1 MSEELQEN
9 KMGTMP
15 VRRLVL
21 SMSLPMMIAML
32 VQALYNVVD
41 SYFVAKLSENAL
53 TAVGM
58 VFPFQNL
65 MIAVGVGTGVGV
77 NAFLSRSLGEKN
89 YDAANRAAENGV
101 FLAVLSTLVFTVAG
115 LTLAHPF
122 IAVQTDIPDIVSSG
136 TAYMRICGGL
146 SFGLFLEIMFE
157 RLLQAT
163 GRTFYTML
171 TQGTGA
177 IINIIMDPVLIFGLG
192 PFPRMEVAG
201 AAAATVLGQ
210 IVAAVLAVLFNLT
223 CNHDIHPTLRGF
235 RPNGPVIRNIYSVGA
250 PSIILNSIGSVMTF
264 GMNQILFAFS
274 STAVAVF
281 NVYFKLQSFVFMPVF
296 GLNNGMVP
304 IVSYN
309 YGARKRKRLVD
320 TVKFS
325 ALLAVAIMLVG
336 LVVIQLF
343 PANILG
349 LFEASPDML
358 AIGVPALRIISL
370 CFVFAGFSIICSST
384 FQALG
389 NGLLSMM
396 ISHCPSAPDPPAR
409 GVLPVPQRQRH
420 RRLVGLSYRGAG
432 LSGPLCDLPA
442 AYLPQGDPPPGVS
455 APPSPAYRGRPYL
468 SGIPFPAGYSAALGR
483 RGGPMWASAPTEVC
497 CGRHRLAKMLR
508 RGGACPRPR
517 AAIKAAPTSG
527 VLSPAGYLAVL
538 GRRGG
543 CPHPPGA
550 GRWPGGA
557 GRRGRRPLQRSAA
570 AGTAR
575 PKCSV
580 GAGLVPACGR
590 P

>member
-1 MSEELQEN
+1 MSEELREN

-223 CNHDIHPTLRGF
+223 CNHDIHPTLRGL

-296 GLNNGMVP
+296 GLNNGTVP
-304 IVSYN
+304 IIAYNFGAGRPDRIMKTLKLAILYAVSIMTA
-309 YGARKRKRLVD
+309 GLLV
-320 TVKFS
+320 FNL
-325 ALLAVAIMLVG
+325 AAENLLMIFNASESML
-336 LVVIQLF
+336 
-343 PANILG
+343 
-349 LFEASPDML
+349 E
-358 AIGVPALRIISL
+358 IGVPALKIISL
-370 CFVFAGFSIICSST
+370 SFILAGFGIACSSL
-384 FQALG
+384 FQAMG
-389 NGLLSMM
+389 HGMLSLWV
-396 ISHCPSAPDPPAR
+396 S
-409 GVLPVPQRQRH
+409 VLRQ
-420 RRLVGLSYRGAG
+420 LVIL
-432 LSGPLCDLPA
+432 LPA
-442 AYLPQGDPPPGVS
+442 AFIFAKTMGLFYVWFAFPIAEIFSAVVS
-455 APPSPAYRGRPYL
+455 AVFLRHVYKKEILPLKESL
-468 SGIPFPAGYSAALGR
+468 SR
-483 RGGPMWASAPTEVC
+483 E
-497 CGRHRLAKMLR
+497 K
-508 RGGACPRPR
+508 
-517 AAIKAAPTSG
+517 
-527 VLSPAGYLAVL
+527 
-538 GRRGG
+538 
-543 CPHPPGA
+543 
-550 GRWPGGA
+550 
-557 GRRGRRPLQRSAA
+557 
-570 AGTAR
+570 
-575 PKCSV
+575 
-580 GAGLVPACGR
+580 
-590 P
+590 

>member
-1 MSEELQEN
+1 MSEELREN

-122 IAVQTDIPDIVSSG
+122 IAVQPDIPDIVSSG

-235 RPNGPVIRNIYSVGA
+235 RPNGSVIRNIYSVGA

-396 ISHCPSAPDPPAR
+396 ISI
-409 GVLPVPQRQRH
+409 VRQ
-420 RRLVGLSYRGAG
+420 LLI
-432 LSGPLCDLPA
+432 LLPA
-442 AYLPQGDPPPGVS
+442 AFFLS
-455 APPSPAYRGRPYL
+455 L
-468 SGIPFPAGYSAALGR
+468 SGSVTAVWWAFPIAEL
-483 RGGPMWASAPTEVC
+483 ASLTLCVIF
-497 CGRHRLAKMLR
+497 LR
-508 RGGACPRPR
+508 R
-517 AAIKAAPTSG
+517 I
-527 VLSPAGYLAVL
+527 Y
-538 GRRGG
+538 RRVIL
-543 CPHPPGA
+543 
-550 GRWPGGA
+550 
-557 GRRGRRPLQRSAA
+557 PLE
-570 AGTAR
+570 
-575 PKCSV
+575 
-580 GAGLVPACGR
+580 
-590 P
+590 

>member
-1 MSEELQEN
+1 MSEELREN

-65 MIAVGVGTGVGV
+65 LIAVGVGTGVGV

-223 CNHDIHPTLRGF
+223 CNHDIHPTLRGL

-296 GLNNGMVP
+296 GLNNGTVP
-304 IVSYN
+304 IIAYN
-309 YGARKRKRLVD
+309 YGAGKPDRIMGTIKLAAVYATTIMLCGFAVFQLMPDKLLMI
-320 TVKFS
+320 FS
-325 ALLAVAIMLVG
+325 ASDTML
-336 LVVIQLF
+336 
-343 PANILG
+343 
-349 LFEASPDML
+349 S
-358 AIGVPALRIISL
+358 IGIPALRIISISFL
-370 CFVFAGFSIICSST
+370 FAGCSIVCTSL

-389 NGLLSMM
+389 HGMLSLW
-396 ISHCPSAPDPPAR
+396 ISVFR
-409 GVLPVPQRQRH
+409 QLVVLLPVAFIFARIG
-420 RRLVGLSYRGAG
+420 GLHTVWFA
-432 LSGPLCDLPA
+432 
-442 AYLPQGDPPPGVS
+442 
-455 APPSPAYRGRPYL
+455 
-468 SGIPFPAGYSAALGR
+468 FPIAEAF
-483 RGGPMWASAPTEVC
+483 
-497 CGRHRLAKMLR
+497 
-508 RGGACPRPR
+508 
-517 AAIKAAPTSG
+517 AIIFSG
-527 VLSPAGYLAVL
+527 VCLVHVY
-538 GRRGG
+538 RKEII
-543 CPHPPGA
+543 
-550 GRWPGGA
+550 
-557 GRRGRRPLQRSAA
+557 PLKAQQ
-570 AGTAR
+570 G
-575 PKCSV
+575 K
-580 GAGLVPACGR
+580 
-590 P
+590 

>member
-1 MSEELQEN
+1 MSEELREN

-171 TQGTGA
+171 
-177 IINIIMDPVLIFGLG
+177 IFGLG

-343 PANILG
+343 PADILG
-349 LFEASPDML
+349 LFEASADML

-384 FQALG
+384 FQALD

-396 ISHCPSAPDPPAR
+396 ISI
-409 GVLPVPQRQRH
+409 VRQ
-420 RRLVGLSYRGAG
+420 LLI
-432 LSGPLCDLPA
+432 LLPA
-442 AYLPQGDPPPGVS
+442 AFFLS
-455 APPSPAYRGRPYL
+455 L
-468 SGIPFPAGYSAALGR
+468 SGSVTAVWWAFPIAELASLALC
-483 RGGPMWASAPTEVC
+483 VIF
-497 CGRHRLAKMLR
+497 LR
-508 RGGACPRPR
+508 R
-517 AAIKAAPTSG
+517 I
-527 VLSPAGYLAVL
+527 Y
-538 GRRGG
+538 RRVIL
-543 CPHPPGA
+543 
-550 GRWPGGA
+550 
-557 GRRGRRPLQRSAA
+557 PLE
-570 AGTAR
+570 
-575 PKCSV
+575 
-580 GAGLVPACGR
+580 
-590 P
+590 

>member
-1 MSEELQEN
+1 MSEELREN

-177 IINIIMDPVLIFGLG
+177 IINIILDPILIFGLFG
-192 PFPRMEVAG
+192 VPKMGIQG
-201 AAAATVLGQ
+201 AAAATVFGQ
-210 IVAAVLAVLFNLT
+210 IVAMFLALIL
-223 CNHDIHPTLRGF
+223 NHTKNKEVRINF
-235 RPNGPVIRNIYSVGA
+235 RSFTPNWRTISIIYQVGV
-250 PSIILNSIGSVMTF
+250 PSIIMQSISSVMTF
-264 GMNQILFAFS
+264 GMNKILIGFS
-274 STAVAVF
+274 ETAVAVF
-281 NVYFKLQSFVFMPVF
+281 GVYFKLQSFIFMPIF
-296 GLNNGMVP
+296 GLNNGMIP
-304 IVSYN
+304 IVAYN
-309 YGARKRKRLVD
+309 YGARSKKRIME
-320 TVKFS
+320 TVWLS
-325 ALLAVAIMLVG
+325 IGIAVGIMLIG
-336 LVVIQLF
+336 LMVFHLMTPQL
-343 PANILG
+343 LM
-349 LFEASPDML
+349 LFQADEEML

-370 CFVFAGFSIICSST
+370 SFLFAGYCIIVGSV

-389 NGLLSMM
+389 NGVYSLIISVARQLVCILPLAWFFARTFGLHAVWLS
-396 ISHCPSAPDPPAR
+396 
-409 GVLPVPQRQRH
+409 LP
-420 RRLVGLSYRGAG
+420 
-432 LSGPLCDLPA
+432 
-442 AYLPQGDPPPGVS
+442 
-455 APPSPAYRGRPYL
+455 
-468 SGIPFPAGYSAALGR
+468 
-483 RGGPMWASAPTEVC
+483 
-497 CGRHRLAKMLR
+497 LAE
-508 RGGACPRPR
+508 
-517 AAIKAAPTSG
+517 ITSV
-527 VLSPAGYLAVL
+527 VLSSILFRKIYLDKIKPL
-538 GRRGG
+538 G
-543 CPHPPGA
+543 
-550 GRWPGGA
+550 
-557 GRRGRRPLQRSAA
+557 QAA
-570 AGTAR
+570 A
-575 PKCSV
+575 
-580 GAGLVPACGR
+580 
-590 P
+590 

>member
-1 MSEELQEN
+1 MSEELREN

-65 MIAVGVGTGVGV
+65 LIAVGVGTGVGV

-296 GLNNGMVP
+296 GLNNGTVP
-304 IVSYN
+304 IIAYNFGAGRPDRIMKTLKLAILYAVSIMTA
-309 YGARKRKRLVD
+309 GLLV
-320 TVKFS
+320 FNL
-325 ALLAVAIMLVG
+325 AAENLLMIFNASESML
-336 LVVIQLF
+336 
-343 PANILG
+343 
-349 LFEASPDML
+349 E
-358 AIGVPALRIISL
+358 IGVPALKIISL
-370 CFVFAGFSIICSST
+370 SFILAGFGIACSSL
-384 FQALG
+384 FQAMG
-389 NGLLSMM
+389 HGMLSLWV
-396 ISHCPSAPDPPAR
+396 S
-409 GVLPVPQRQRH
+409 VLRQ
-420 RRLVGLSYRGAG
+420 LVIL
-432 LSGPLCDLPA
+432 LPA
-442 AYLPQGDPPPGVS
+442 AFIFAKTMGLFYVWFAFPIAEIFSAVVS
-455 APPSPAYRGRPYL
+455 AVFL
-468 SGIPFPAGYSAALGR
+468 
-483 RGGPMWASAPTEVC
+483 
-497 CGRHRLAKMLR
+497 RHVYKKEIL
-508 RGGACPRPR
+508 
-517 AAIKAAPTSG
+517 
-527 VLSPAGYLAVL
+527 
-538 GRRGG
+538 
-543 CPHPPGA
+543 
-550 GRWPGGA
+550 
-557 GRRGRRPLQRSAA
+557 PLKESISRE
-570 AGTAR
+570 
-575 PKCSV
+575 K
-580 GAGLVPACGR
+580 
-590 P
+590 

>member
-1 MSEELQEN
+1 MSEELREN

-223 CNHDIHPTLRGF
+223 CNHDIHPTLRGL

-296 GLNNGMVP
+296 GLNNGTVP
-304 IVSYN
+304 IIAYN
-309 YGARKRKRLVD
+309 YGAGKPDRIMGTIKLAAVYATTIMLCGFAVFQLMPDKLLMI
-320 TVKFS
+320 FS
-325 ALLAVAIMLVG
+325 ASDTML
-336 LVVIQLF
+336 
-343 PANILG
+343 
-349 LFEASPDML
+349 S
-358 AIGVPALRIISL
+358 IGIPALRIISISFL
-370 CFVFAGFSIICSST
+370 FAGCSIVCTSL

-389 NGLLSMM
+389 HGMLSLW
-396 ISHCPSAPDPPAR
+396 ISVFR
-409 GVLPVPQRQRH
+409 QLVVLLPVAFIFARIG
-420 RRLVGLSYRGAG
+420 GLHTVWFA
-432 LSGPLCDLPA
+432 
-442 AYLPQGDPPPGVS
+442 
-455 APPSPAYRGRPYL
+455 
-468 SGIPFPAGYSAALGR
+468 FPIAEAF
-483 RGGPMWASAPTEVC
+483 
-497 CGRHRLAKMLR
+497 
-508 RGGACPRPR
+508 
-517 AAIKAAPTSG
+517 AIIFSG
-527 VLSPAGYLAVL
+527 VCLVHVY
-538 GRRGG
+538 RKEII
-543 CPHPPGA
+543 
-550 GRWPGGA
+550 
-557 GRRGRRPLQRSAA
+557 PLKAQQ
-570 AGTAR
+570 G
-575 PKCSV
+575 K
-580 GAGLVPACGR
+580 
-590 P
+590 